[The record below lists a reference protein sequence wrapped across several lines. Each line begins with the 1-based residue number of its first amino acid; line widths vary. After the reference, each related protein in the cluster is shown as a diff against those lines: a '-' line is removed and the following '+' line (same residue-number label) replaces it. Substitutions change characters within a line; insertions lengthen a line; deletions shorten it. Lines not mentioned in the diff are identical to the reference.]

1 MHVPGS
7 VMHCELLGT
16 MTSKSAR
23 DAPANI
29 SLGLDH
35 IHVCHE
41 GHYCASFC
49 LSQALMGDRHSLSE
63 LRASSLFTPHHNS
76 LTENQCGHH
85 HGRITSSGAIGCLEP
100 SKRTGGAVTVEPV
113 RLGRSFMIPP
123 FNLLAEP
130 CRIWSLHVYWWRW
143 VVTADIWGPPTL
155 HISAVSIIEHEADD
169 CSIPRCLCVSGA
181 A

>member
-1 MHVPGS
+1 
-7 VMHCELLGT
+7 
-16 MTSKSAR
+16 
-23 DAPANI
+23 
-29 SLGLDH
+29 
-35 IHVCHE
+35 
-41 GHYCASFC
+41 
-49 LSQALMGDRHSLSE
+49 MGDRHSLSE

-85 HGRITSSGAIGCLEP
+85 HGRITSSGAIVCLEP

-181 A
+181 ALWWWWVRWVGQVGQSKFLRPFETGLGPAGLVKSATTAY

>member
-1 MHVPGS
+1 MPPHPHSAWTEVDGVHVPGS

-49 LSQALMGDRHSLSE
+49 LSQALMGDRHSRNFVLPAFS
-63 LRASSLFTPHHNS
+63 P
-76 LTENQCGHH
+76 
-85 HGRITSSGAIGCLEP
+85 RIT
-100 SKRTGGAVTVEPV
+100 TV
-113 RLGRSFMIPP
+113 
-123 FNLLAEP
+123 
-130 CRIWSLHVYWWRW
+130 
-143 VVTADIWGPPTL
+143 
-155 HISAVSIIEHEADD
+155 
-169 CSIPRCLCVSGA
+169 
-181 A
+181 